1 MQAGLRVRHVS
12 GKLLWTQEKTADGAF
27 SLQPVS
33 TAYNVADIGTKT
45 LSRQR
50 LFYLLHSCGLV
61 HGLDFSAVGEQEF
74 AIVNEKLI
82 GSQQLKKVAKA
93 ILRIGLAMG
102 ISEGLWPTGAMAAM
116 AQQCND
122 VEKIPKSRIS
132 VVVACA
138 FFCGFLFH
146 CDCSLLE
153 KIEKNGGKL

>member
-1 MQAGLRVRHVS
+1 M
-12 GKLLWTQEKTADGAF
+12 
-27 SLQPVS
+27 
-33 TAYNVADIGTKT
+33 
-45 LSRQR
+45 
-50 LFYLLHSCGLV
+50 
-61 HGLDFSAVGEQEF
+61 
-74 AIVNEKLI
+74 NEKLI

-138 FFCGFLFH
+138 FFCVFFFMVIAACWRRLKKMVESFEKEMRWQESELH
-146 CDCSLLE
+146 CLERENPSPWQSLV
-153 KIEKNGGKL
+153 